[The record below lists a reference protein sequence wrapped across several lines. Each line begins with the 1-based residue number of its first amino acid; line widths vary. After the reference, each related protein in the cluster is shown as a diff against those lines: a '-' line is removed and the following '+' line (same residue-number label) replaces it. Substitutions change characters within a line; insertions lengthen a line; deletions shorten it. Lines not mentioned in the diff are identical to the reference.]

1 MTKGLFSAPSLE
13 VPQGPV
19 IDRER
24 DYALLR
30 SSVDSPMDFATVKQP
45 YSRGTGL
52 RIHCED
58 PAPHFRSNLGEGY
71 SDFIE
76 LSEDMCARVVNARL
90 NVQTGVRCLGEDWL
104 KVEVYTSGR
113 QSLVFEDVGQIDLD
127 ARWCHVHLHPEGLS
141 KGDWSVPG
149 SLGTGLIVYL
159 RPGFVRN
166 RLGEAV
172 DRLPSALRDFAR
184 DGRTTFM
191 FESLP
196 VTSGM
201 ASAVADVVSTPFL
214 GSLRRLFLESKA
226 MEVVSGAFHA
236 LTQVEEPGHARLRLN
251 QRDIEQLHFVRSII
265 EREYANPPSI
275 VELAR
280 RAGLNQQKLK
290 CGFKLLFGTTIFDCY
305 QTKRLAMAADLLE
318 NHGASVTEAALA
330 AGYEYPS
337 NFAIAFK
344 RRYGVQPKQ
353 IRKRLS

>member
-13 VPQGPV
+13 LPQSPV

-30 SSVDSPMDFATVKQP
+30 SSAESPMDFATVKQP

-52 RIHCED
+52 RIHCEE
-58 PAPHFRSNLGEGY
+58 ATPHFGCSVGEGY
-71 SDFIE
+71 SDFIQ

-90 NVQTGVRCLGEDWL
+90 DVPTGVRCLGEDWL

-127 ARWCHVHLHPEGLS
+127 ARWCHVHLHPEGLA

-149 SLGTGLIVYL
+149 PLGTGLIVYL
-159 RPGFVRN
+159 RSNFVRN

-172 DRLPSALRDFAR
+172 DRLPPALRDFAR

-201 ASAVADVVSTPFL
+201 ASAVADVLSTPFL

-226 MEVVSGAFHA
+226 IEVVSGAFHA
-236 LTQVEEPGHARLRLN
+236 LTQVEEPGHARLRLS
-251 QRDIEQLHFVRSII
+251 QRDIERLHFVRSII
-265 EREYANPPSI
+265 EREYANPPPI
-275 VELAR
+275 VDLAR

-290 CGFKLLFGTTIFDCY
+290 CGFKVLFGTTIFDCY

-353 IRKRLS
+353 LRKRAS